1 AEPTALEL
9 PDSLVRAIRAAVSGG
24 DKSAA
29 DVQARRAEIRA
40 MVPAAQREEF
50 DALLVEA
57 RLTYRLRDERGVY
70 SDIWAAGLMRR
81 AALAAGRRMV
91 GRGRLATPH
100 QMLDASLDEMC
111 ALVAD
116 TCGPSADELASRAEY
131 RATYTAK
138 DVPPSLG
145 PPAPLPPD

>member
-57 RLTYRLRDERGVY
+57 RLTYRLRDERGLY

-81 AALAAGRRMV
+81 AALAAGRRMTK
-91 GRGRLATPH
+91 RGRLADSH
-100 QMLDASLDEMC
+100 HMVDASLDEMC
-111 ALVAD
+111 ALVAG
-116 TCGPSADELASRAEY
+116 TGGPSADELAGRARY
-131 RATYTAK
+131 RAAYTSK
-138 DVPPSLG
+138 DAPPFLG
-145 PPAPLPPD
+145 DAPQP